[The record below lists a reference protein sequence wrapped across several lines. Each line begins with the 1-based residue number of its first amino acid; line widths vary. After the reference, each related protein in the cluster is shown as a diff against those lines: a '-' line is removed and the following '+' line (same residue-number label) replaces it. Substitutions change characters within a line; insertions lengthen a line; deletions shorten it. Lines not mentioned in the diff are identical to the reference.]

1 MKNKKPA
8 LKRKANKYVKFSS
21 LGIQMGLIIYVFTW
35 GGMFLDERYEMPTP
49 WFTVA
54 LSLSGVVGSLTLVI
68 REVIKMNNDD
78 DSQKV

>member
-1 MKNKKPA
+1 MKNKKPS

-21 LGIQMGLIIYVFTW
+21 LGIQMGLIIYAFTW
-35 GGMFLDERYEMPTP
+35 GGMFLDEHYEMSTP

-68 REVIKMNNDD
+68 REVIKMNNDG